1 MDETLLLPARAQS
14 FQLDPHGVVRLA
26 LSESPFGA
34 SPRALAAAAA
44 ELNHAH
50 LYPNADCEPVRQSI
64 ATLYN
69 LTTEHVVVGNGADE
83 LLLLIALACGGPRVR
98 AAVCANTFAGHVA
111 SLAVAGC
118 EVTQVPIDEAGPRLT
133 DLLAAVETAD
143 VLYVC
148 NPHNPTGT
156 VLGADQLALLVQHC
170 RRFGC
175 ALVLDEAYAEFADPQ
190 VFGSALGHVTAE
202 DTAPVVVIRSL
213 SKAYGLAGLRCGYA
227 LGPIPLMHRVG
238 RIAATLPY
246 RVNRVSLAAA
256 TAALADQNHLEQVVG
271 ETVRART
278 DLLKRLST
286 VGFRVPPT
294 QTNFLF
300 AQVEPGAAQF
310 VASLM
315 SGHNILIRELTGM
328 GFPGWVRIGVCR
340 PDFVPTLA
348 EALATVRDQ
357 VESSTLGRSAC

>member
-14 FQLDPHGVVRLA
+14 FQLDPKGVVRLA
-26 LSESPFGA
+26 LSESPFGP
-34 SPRALAAAAA
+34 SPRALTAATT
-44 ELNHAH
+44 ELRDAH
-50 LYPNADCEPVRQSI
+50 LYPNADGEPVRQSI
-64 ATLYN
+64 ATLYG
-69 LTTEHVVVGNGADE
+69 LTTDHVVVGNGADE
-83 LLLLIALACGGPRVR
+83 ILLLVALACGGPRVR
-98 AAVCANTFAGHVA
+98 AAVCANTFAGHAA

-118 EVTQVPIDEAGPRLT
+118 EVTQIPIDEAGPRLT

-156 VLGADQLALLVQHC
+156 VLSADRLMLLVQHS

-190 VFGSALGHVTAE
+190 AFGSGSDHVTAE

-213 SKAYGLAGLRCGYA
+213 SKAYGLAGLRCGYG
-227 LGPIPLMHRVG
+227 LGPIPLMHRVA

-256 TAALADQNHLEQVVG
+256 SAALADRDHLEHVVR
-271 ETVRART
+271 ETARART
-278 DLLKRLST
+278 DLLKRLSIL
-286 VGFRVPPT
+286 GFVVPPT

-300 AQVEPGAAQF
+300 ADLGPNAAGI
-310 VASLM
+310 VAGLM
-315 SGHNILIRELTGM
+315 SEHSILIRELTAM
-328 GFPGWVRIGVCR
+328 GFPGWARIGVCR
-340 PDFVPTLA
+340 PEFVPALVD
-348 EALATVRDQ
+348 ALASVRDQ
-357 VESSTLGRSAC
+357 VDSTHRRSAC